1 VATSTGAPGVPVAVA
16 AGSGVE
22 VGDDGADG
30 TAEVGATGGVAVA
43 AGEDAAGEDGA
54 GAPPPEPAQP
64 ATSAPAA
71 ATTSS
76 RREDRILPESAA
88 PSARCHDDPVRPLPS
103 TWTVTLPDPD
113 WVDDLPSLPD
123 GVRAAVWDVAHP
135 PGDVLGDAADD
146 VAVVVL
152 PYMSSPAA
160 IGTLRELPGL
170 RLVQTLT
177 TGYDGVPEH
186 VPDGVG
192 LATAS
197 GVHDASTGE
206 LAVGLLLA
214 TLRGIDDAVRDA
226 EAGRWRHLT
235 RRSLADRRV
244 LLLGTGGIGRAVAER
259 LLPFEVVLTRVAS
272 TARTDD
278 LGPVH
283 GVDELSALLPDH
295 DVVVLAVPLSP
306 ATHHLV
312 DAEFLAAMPDGAVL
326 VNVARGPVV
335 DTGALLGELRRH
347 RLRAALDVVD
357 PEPLPE
363 DHPLW
368 GAPGLLLTP
377 HVGGDT
383 TAMRPRALALLRD
396 QLERLASGR
405 EPRNL
410 VER

>member
-1 VATSTGAPGVPVAVA
+1 MVT
-16 AGSGVE
+16 E
-22 VGDDGADG
+22 
-30 TAEVGATGGVAVA
+30 
-43 AGEDAAGEDGA
+43 
-54 GAPPPEPAQP
+54 
-64 ATSAPAA
+64 SAPAGG
-71 ATTSS
+71 
-76 RREDRILPESAA
+76 
-88 PSARCHDDPVRPLPS
+88 RCHDDPVRPLPT
-103 TWTVTLPDPD
+103 TWTVTLPDSG
-113 WVDDLPSLPD
+113 WADDLPGLPP
-123 GVRAAVWDVAHP
+123 GVRTAVWDLAHP
-135 PGDVLGDAADD
+135 PAEALGDAAAD

-152 PYMSSPAA
+152 PYMSSPPA

-170 RLVQTLT
+170 ALVQTLT
-177 TGYDGVPEH
+177 TGYDGVPQH

-192 LATAS
+192 LATAA

-206 LAVGLLLA
+206 LAVALLLA

-235 RRSLADRRV
+235 RRSLADSRV
-244 LLLGTGGIGRAVAER
+244 LVLGTGGIGRAVAER
-259 LLPFEVVLTRVAS
+259 LLPFEVTLTRVAS

-283 GVDELSALLPDH
+283 GTDELPALLPEH

-312 DAEFLAAMPDGAVL
+312 DATFLAAMPDGAVL

-335 DTGALLGELRRH
+335 DTDALLGELRRH

-383 TAMRPRALALLRD
+383 TAMRPRALALLHD

-410 VER
+410 VAR